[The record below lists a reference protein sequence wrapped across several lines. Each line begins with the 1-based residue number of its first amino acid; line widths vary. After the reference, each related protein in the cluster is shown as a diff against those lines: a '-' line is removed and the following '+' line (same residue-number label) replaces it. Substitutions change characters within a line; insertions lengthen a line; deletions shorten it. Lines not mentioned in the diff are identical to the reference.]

1 MSTETLERI
10 AVVTFWGKKN
20 NKLRQQMVSTLKMSY
35 KINGACIKD
44 LNIEKNTLV
53 ILKKLKFAYFFQVI
67 L

>member
-1 MSTETLERI
+1 
-10 AVVTFWGKKN
+10 
-20 NKLRQQMVSTLKMSY
+20 MVSTLKMSY

-53 ILKKLKFAYFFQVI
+53 ILKKLKFAYFFQVF